1 MASNDDDLDLLAR
14 VERLEQRLRTVEDEL
29 EITRTVV
36 EYGLAVDAGEAEVTG
51 QLFTED
57 TVFDVD
63 GNNIMRGRDAVEAMV
78 LGPGHQSLLPNCAHT
93 IGPIVVDVNGDSA
106 RATGYSR
113 IYRATGDSF
122 ELFRIGCNQ
131 WELERCGPG
140 WRINKR
146 TTRVLGSLESQA
158 ILRSGLRPR

>member
-1 MASNDDDLDLLAR
+1 MTSDDDLCAR
-14 VERLEQRLRTVEDEL
+14 VDRLEQRLRSVEDEL

-36 EYGLAVDAGEAEVTG
+36 EYGLAVDSGEAEATG

-63 GNNIMRGRDAVEAMV
+63 GDNIMRGRPAVEAMV
-78 LGPGHQSLLPNCAHT
+78 LGRGHQSLLPNCAHT
-93 IGPIVVDVNGDSA
+93 IGPIVVQTNGDSA
-106 RATGYSR
+106 LATGYSR

-131 WELERCGPG
+131 WELHRSGTG
-140 WRINKR
+140 WRISKR

>member
-1 MASNDDDLDLLAR
+1 MTSNDDLDLLSR

-63 GNNIMRGRDAVEAMV
+63 GNNIMRGRAAVEAMV

-93 IGPIVVDVNGDSA
+93 IGPIVVDVDGDSA

-131 WELERCGPG
+131 WELERRGPG

>member
-1 MASNDDDLDLLAR
+1 MVSNDDDLDLLAR

-63 GNNIMRGRDAVEAMV
+63 GNNIMRGRAAVEAMV

-93 IGPIVVDVNGDSA
+93 IGPIVVDVNRDSA
-106 RATGYSR
+106 RVTGYSR
-113 IYRATGDSF
+113 IYRATGNSF

-131 WELERCGPG
+131 WDLERSGPG